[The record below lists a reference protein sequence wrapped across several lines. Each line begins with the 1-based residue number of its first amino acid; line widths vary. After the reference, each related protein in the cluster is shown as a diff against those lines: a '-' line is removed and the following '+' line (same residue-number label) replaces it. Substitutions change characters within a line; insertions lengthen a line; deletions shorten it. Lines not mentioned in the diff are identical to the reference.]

1 MTNNKPKV
9 RTTTGA
15 TVTLTVQISNVG
27 SWGPDCQIEQVYRQ
41 ALVEAKGR
49 IAKALEGKD
58 IRFIGEPIVRAITT
72 DMELKK

>member
-41 ALVEAKGR
+41 ALIEAKGR